1 MVLNNDISMQLLHS
15 LEEKIKNVILVD
27 GGANRVYMSSFRNSE
42 KIKCIIGD
50 LDSV

>member
-1 MVLNNDISMQLLHS
+1 MVLNNDISIELMHT

-27 GGANRVYMSSFRNSE
+27 GGANRVYRSSFRNSN